1 MLLKILYTSRD
12 MSSWDVIRRF
22 DEARLTSA
30 HYRWT
35 VLAAMGDFLDAGA
48 IVAGAVS
55 TIYWTSVFHLTPLLL
70 GIIAAFSPNAFAAF
84 VGAIAAGPLGDRY
97 GRKTIYMYDL
107 LAYFV
112 GAVLMA
118 AAVHYVMLLIGYIIT
133 GIAVGLDVPT
143 SWSLIAEYAPRYR
156 RGFLMAFTNVFWYIG
171 PIVMLLLGIAF
182 EPYGA
187 LTFRVV
193 FGVLAAVAIITWVL
207 RRGLIESPR
216 WGLVAGK
223 TGVVEDALRQLG
235 EQPVQPTSQGQQTQ
249 ESYKWSDIFKYKKG
263 LAFIIP
269 IYIFW
274 GVPAGTFGF
283 FLPYFFKDIG
293 FTTTTMAYVGD
304 ILWFITAIIGVVAV
318 YMQFSDRLNR
328 NVMYAIASA
337 ICGLAFAL
345 PIFLP
350 FSILWVALF
359 NVIGFGFGHG
369 MWLWPQTRVWSTELF
384 PTRVRNSAQG
394 FAWSWMRF
402 ALGVWSLFVPT
413 IIAIIGYRAIAAVA
427 TTFFILNII
436 LGYLFGPRSQ
446 GKSLEEVLKEFYG
459 GSVPV

>member
-1 MLLKILYTSRD
+1 
-12 MSSWDVIRRF
+12 MSSWDIIRRF
-22 DEARLTSA
+22 DEAKLTSA

-35 VLAAMGDFLDAGA
+35 ILAAMGDFLDAGA

-55 TIYWTSVFHLTPLLL
+55 TIYWTTVFHLTPTLL

-84 VGAIAAGPLGDRY
+84 VGAIMAGPLGDKY

-112 GAVLMA
+112 GTVLMA
-118 AAVHYVMLLIGYIIT
+118 AAVNYVMLLIGYIIT

-143 SWSLIAEYAPRYR
+143 SWSLIAEYAPRYK
-156 RGFLMAFTNVFWYIG
+156 RGFLMAFTNVMWYIG

-193 FGVLAAVAIITWVL
+193 FGVLAAVALITWVL

-223 TGVVEDALRQLG
+223 TNVVESALKQLG
-235 EQPVQPTSQGQQTQ
+235 EGAQQAGSQQAQQTQ
-249 ESYKWSDIFKYKKG
+249 YKYKWSDIFKYKKG

-318 YMQFSDRLNR
+318 YMQLSDKLDR
-328 NVMYAIASA
+328 NVMYAVSAA
-337 ICGLAFAL
+337 ICGLSFAL

-384 PTRVRNSAQG
+384 PTEVRNSAQG

-402 ALGVWSLFVPT
+402 ALGVWSLVVPT
-413 IIAIIGYRAIAAVA
+413 IIAVIGYKAIAAVA
-427 TTFFILNII
+427 TSFFILNII
-436 LGYLFGPRSQ
+436 IGYLYGPRSQ
-446 GKSLEEVLKEFYG
+446 GKSLEEVLRDFYG
-459 GSVPV
+459 GKIP

>member
-1 MLLKILYTSRD
+1 

-22 DEARLTSA
+22 DEARLTLA

-35 VLAAMGDFLDAGA
+35 VLAAMGDFLDAGS

-55 TIYWTSVFHLTPLLL
+55 TIYWISTFHLTSLLL

-84 VGAIAAGPLGDRY
+84 VGAIIAGPLGDRY

-107 LAYFV
+107 LAYFI
-112 GAVLMA
+112 GALIMA
-118 AAVHYVMLLIGYIIT
+118 AAVNYIMLLVGYIIV

-143 SWSLIAEYAPRYR
+143 SWSLIAEYAPKYK
-156 RGFLMAFTNVFWYIG
+156 RGFLMAFTNLFWYIG

-187 LTFRVV
+187 LTFRAV
-193 FGVLAAVAIITWVL
+193 FGVLAAVAIITWIL

-223 TGVVEDALRQLG
+223 TNVVQEALKQLG
-235 EQPVQPTSQGQQTQ
+235 EQATQQTSASQGAQSQYK
-249 ESYKWSDIFKYKKG
+249 YKWSDIFKYKKG

-318 YMQFSDRLNR
+318 YMQLSDKLNR
-328 NVMYAIASA
+328 NVMYAVAAA
-337 ICGLAFAL
+337 ICAISFAV

-350 FSILWVALF
+350 FSILWVALL

-384 PTRVRNSAQG
+384 PTEIRNSAQG

-402 ALGVWSLFVPT
+402 ALGVWSLIVPT
-413 IIAIIGYRAIAAVA
+413 LIAVIGYKAIAAVA

-436 LGYLFGPRSQ
+436 IGYLYGPKSQ
-446 GKSLEEVLKEFYG
+446 GKSLEEVLRDFYG
-459 GSVPV
+459 GKIP

>member
-1 MLLKILYTSRD
+1 
-12 MSSWDVIRRF
+12 
-22 DEARLTSA
+22 
-30 HYRWT
+30 
-35 VLAAMGDFLDAGA
+35 
-48 IVAGAVS
+48 VAGAVS

-84 VGAIAAGPLGDRY
+84 VGAIAAGPLGDRH

-112 GAVLMA
+112 GTVLMA

-193 FGVLAAVAIITWVL
+193 FGVLAAVAIITWFL

-216 WGLVAGK
+216 WALVSGRAQ
-223 TGVVEDALRQLG
+223 VIENALKQLG
-235 EQPVQPTSQGQQTQ
+235 EQAPQSASQSQQTQ

-274 GVPAGTFGF
+274 GVS
-283 FLPYFFKDIG
+283 
-293 FTTTTMAYVGD
+293 V
-304 ILWFITAIIGVVAV
+304 FIIIC
-318 YMQFSDRLNR
+318 
-328 NVMYAIASA
+328 SA
-337 ICGLAFAL
+337 
-345 PIFLP
+345 
-350 FSILWVALF
+350 
-359 NVIGFGFGHG
+359 
-369 MWLWPQTRVWSTELF
+369 
-384 PTRVRNSAQG
+384 
-394 FAWSWMRF
+394 
-402 ALGVWSLFVPT
+402 
-413 IIAIIGYRAIAAVA
+413 
-427 TTFFILNII
+427 
-436 LGYLFGPRSQ
+436 
-446 GKSLEEVLKEFYG
+446 
-459 GSVPV
+459 

>member
-1 MLLKILYTSRD
+1 
-12 MSSWDVIRRF
+12 
-22 DEARLTSA
+22 
-30 HYRWT
+30 
-35 VLAAMGDFLDAGA
+35 
-48 IVAGAVS
+48 VAGAVS

-112 GAVLMA
+112 GTVLMA

-216 WGLVAGK
+216 WGVSG
-223 TGVVEDALRQLG
+223 R
-235 EQPVQPTSQGQQTQ
+235 
-249 ESYKWSDIFKYKKG
+249 
-263 LAFIIP
+263 
-269 IYIFW
+269 
-274 GVPAGTFGF
+274 
-283 FLPYFFKDIG
+283 
-293 FTTTTMAYVGD
+293 
-304 ILWFITAIIGVVAV
+304 
-318 YMQFSDRLNR
+318 
-328 NVMYAIASA
+328 
-337 ICGLAFAL
+337 
-345 PIFLP
+345 
-350 FSILWVALF
+350 
-359 NVIGFGFGHG
+359 
-369 MWLWPQTRVWSTELF
+369 
-384 PTRVRNSAQG
+384 
-394 FAWSWMRF
+394 
-402 ALGVWSLFVPT
+402 
-413 IIAIIGYRAIAAVA
+413 
-427 TTFFILNII
+427 
-436 LGYLFGPRSQ
+436 
-446 GKSLEEVLKEFYG
+446 
-459 GSVPV
+459 

>member
-1 MLLKILYTSRD
+1 
-12 MSSWDVIRRF
+12 
-22 DEARLTSA
+22 
-30 HYRWT
+30 
-35 VLAAMGDFLDAGA
+35 
-48 IVAGAVS
+48 
-55 TIYWTSVFHLTPLLL
+55 
-70 GIIAAFSPNAFAAF
+70 
-84 VGAIAAGPLGDRY
+84 
-97 GRKTIYMYDL
+97 MYDL

-143 SWSLIAEYAPRYR
+143 SWSLITEYAPRYR

-328 NVMYAIASA
+328 NVMYAISSA

>member
-1 MLLKILYTSRD
+1 

-22 DEARLTSA
+22 DEARLTLA

-35 VLAAMGDFLDAGA
+35 ILAAMGDFLDAGS

-55 TIYWTSVFHLTPLLL
+55 TIYWISTFHLTSILL

-84 VGAIAAGPLGDRY
+84 VGAIIAGPLGDRY

-107 LAYFV
+107 LAYFI
-112 GAVLMA
+112 GAVIMA
-118 AAVHYVMLLIGYIIT
+118 AAVNYIMLLIGYIIV

-143 SWSLIAEYAPRYR
+143 SWSLIAEYAPKYK
-156 RGFLMAFTNVFWYIG
+156 RGFLMAFTNLFWYIG

-193 FGVLAAVAIITWVL
+193 FGVLAAVAIITWIL

-216 WGLVAGK
+216 WGLVTGK
-223 TGVVEDALRQLG
+223 TNVVQEALKQLG
-235 EQPVQPTSQGQQTQ
+235 EQAAPQANASQGSQSQYK
-249 ESYKWSDIFKYKKG
+249 YKWSDIFKYKKG

-318 YMQFSDRLNR
+318 YMQLSDKLNR
-328 NVMYAIASA
+328 NVMYAVAAA
-337 ICGLAFAL
+337 ICAISFAV

-350 FSILWVALF
+350 FSILWVALL

-384 PTRVRNSAQG
+384 PTEVRNSAQG

-402 ALGVWSLFVPT
+402 ALGVWSLIVPT
-413 IIAIIGYRAIAAVA
+413 LIAVIGYKAVAAVA
-427 TTFFILNII
+427 TTFFILNVII
-436 LGYLFGPRSQ
+436 GYLFGPKSQ
-446 GKSLEEVLKEFYG
+446 GKSLEEVLKDFYG
-459 GSVPV
+459 GKVP

>member
-1 MLLKILYTSRD
+1 

-22 DEARLTSA
+22 DEARLTLA

-35 VLAAMGDFLDAGA
+35 VLAAMGDFLDAGS

-55 TIYWTSVFHLTPLLL
+55 TIYWISTFHLTSLLL

-84 VGAIAAGPLGDRY
+84 VGAIVAGPLGDRY

-112 GAVLMA
+112 GALIMA
-118 AAVHYVMLLIGYIIT
+118 AAVNYIMLLIGYIIV

-143 SWSLIAEYAPRYR
+143 SWSLIAEYAPKYK

-193 FGVLAAVAIITWVL
+193 FGVLAAVAIITWIL

-223 TGVVEDALRQLG
+223 TNVVQEALKQLG
-235 EQPVQPTSQGQQTQ
+235 EQAAPQTNASQGSQSQYK
-249 ESYKWSDIFKYKKG
+249 YKWSDIFKYKKG

-318 YMQFSDRLNR
+318 YMQLSDKLNR
-328 NVMYAIASA
+328 NVMYAVAAA
-337 ICGLAFAL
+337 ICALSFAL

-384 PTRVRNSAQG
+384 PTEIRNSAQG

-402 ALGVWSLFVPT
+402 ALGVWSLVVPT
-413 IIAIIGYRAIAAVA
+413 LIAIIGYKAIAAVA

-436 LGYLFGPRSQ
+436 IGYLFGPKSQ
-446 GKSLEEVLKEFYG
+446 GKSLEEVLKDFYG
-459 GSVPV
+459 GKVP